1 MRTIRPQ
8 AMVVWVGGTTLAL
21 LMACFFNVAGLQ
33 HPAAADQEPLA
44 RSKPQS
50 FDTLIARNAAN
61 QLTTGRDVFRFA
73 TFGDEDFW
81 GGQLKLHQAVATL
94 SPRAALGLG
103 LKVDA
108 DAVSG
113 VTLRQIRE
121 GRGLDDP
128 RVTLDLLRR
137 NAVVGV
143 TGFFDPQHK
152 QLTSIGIQC
161 SLCHSTVDDST
172 SFGVG
177 HRLDGWAN
185 RDLDVGKVIASA
197 PDLTVFANLLG
208 VSQDT
213 VRQVLNS
220 WGPGKFDAE
229 LLLDGKAFRPDGKPA
244 ATLIPNAYGLAG
256 YNQVTWTGG
265 WGTVTY
271 WNALVANLEMRGKG
285 VFFDPR
291 LDDATKFPIAAAH
304 RDLYGHVTRD
314 PDDDQ
319 ITSKLP
325 SLQVYQLAIPAPVP
339 RTGVDFNLAAAKRG
353 DVLFSGKAK
362 CNNCHRE
369 PLWTEPGWNV
379 HKPEDIGIDSF
390 QAERSPDGTYKTSN
404 LAGLFVRENGLHMRP
419 ENKGRFFHD
428 GRFKTLLDVVN
439 HYDGFFGLGLTAQE
453 KSDLVEYLKSLTDN
467 GSAIPE

>member
-1 MRTIRPQ
+1 MRSISPTSL
-8 AMVVWVGGTTLAL
+8 ASWAGGAVLAL
-21 LMACFFNVAGLQ
+21 LAVSLTHAAPNGR
-33 HPAAADQEPLA
+33 PAAASPAIQE
-44 RSKPQS
+44 RSKTPS
-50 FDTLIARNAAN
+50 FDSAIARNAAD
-61 QLTTGRDVFRFA
+61 QLTQGRQVFRFD

-81 GGQLKLHQAVATL
+81 GGQLQLHQAVATL
-94 SPRAALGLG
+94 TPRAALGLG

-108 DAVSG
+108 DALPG
-113 VTLRQIRE
+113 GTLRQLRA
-121 GRGLDDP
+121 GHGLDDP
-128 RVTLDLLRR
+128 NVTLDLLRR
-137 NAVVGV
+137 NAVLGV
-143 TGFFDPQHK
+143 TGFFDAKRK
-152 QLTSIGIQC
+152 QLTSVGIQC

-172 SFGVG
+172 TFGVG

-185 RDLDVGKVIASA
+185 RDLDVGKIIASA
-197 PDLTVFANLLG
+197 PDLTPFANLLG

-256 YNQVTWTGG
+256 YNQHTWTGG

-271 WNALVANLEMRGKG
+271 WNAFVANLEMRGKG

-291 LDDATKFPIAAAH
+291 LDDSTKFPIAAAH
-304 RDLYGHVTRD
+304 RELYGHVSRD
-314 PDDDQ
+314 PDEDQ

-325 SLQVYQLAIPAPVP
+325 ALQVYQLAIPAPVP
-339 RTGVDFNLAAAKRG
+339 KAGVDFNLAAARRG
-353 DVLFSGKAK
+353 DVLFSGKAH

-379 HKPEDIGIDSF
+379 HKPESIGVDSF
-390 QAERSPDGTYKTSN
+390 QAERSPDGTYKTSS

-428 GRFKTLLDVVN
+428 GRFQTLLDVVN
-439 HYDGFFGLGLTAQE
+439 HYDGFFGLGLTPQE